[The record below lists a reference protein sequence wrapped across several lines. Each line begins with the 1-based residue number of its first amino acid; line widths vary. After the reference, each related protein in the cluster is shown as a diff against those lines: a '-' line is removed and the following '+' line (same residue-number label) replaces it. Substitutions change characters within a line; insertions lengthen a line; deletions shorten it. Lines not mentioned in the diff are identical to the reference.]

1 MAHQTLSPTRQNS
14 SNADKSI
21 YYSDGEIAIIDHV
34 TDVATLCPVKPL
46 TNVIALV
53 CSGSIKFEANGQLQ
67 EAFVGNVLLCPPSMK
82 VESTW
87 CSDDFECKLLCL
99 SDFVVQRLLRDK
111 LDIWHQA
118 VYVHQTNVIR
128 MSDGCKEDF
137 VFYDA
142 LIRSKTGANNSYA
155 PSREIIHALVRLL
168 LLELCSI
175 LEQFAGSE
183 YEKVSQ
189 GKLLFNKYLNMISNN
204 DVKRQPV
211 ALYASKLA
219 ITPKYLTMLCLK
231 YSDKTASD
239 WIVQYTVEDIRYY
252 LKNTGL
258 SIKEISAKLGFAN
271 MSHFGS
277 YVRKHLG
284 ISPSDFRAQAYRDEK
299 AKA

>member
-1 MAHQTLSPTRQNS
+1 MAQQTPPLPLQNS
-14 SNADKSI
+14 LSDDKPI
-21 YYSDGEIAIIDHV
+21 RYSDGEISIIDHV
-34 TDVATLCPVKPL
+34 TDPTALCPSKPL
-46 TNVIALV
+46 NNVVALV
-53 CSGSIKFEANGQLQ
+53 CSGSVKFEVNGKLQ
-67 EAFVGNVLLCPPSMK
+67 EAFAGNVLLCPPTMK

-99 SDFVVQRLLRDK
+99 SDFVIQRLLRDK

-118 VYVHQTNVIR
+118 VFVHQSNIIR

-142 LIRSKTGANNSYA
+142 LIHLKTREDESHT
-155 PSREIIHALVRLL
+155 PSVEIIHALIRML
-168 LLELCSI
+168 LLELCTI
-175 LEQFAGSE
+175 LEQLAGNE

-189 GKLLFNKYLNMISNN
+189 GKQLFNKYLNLISNN

-211 ALYASKLA
+211 ASYASKLA

-231 YSDKTASD
+231 YSNRTASD
-239 WIVQYTVEDIRYY
+239 WIVQYTIEDIRYY
-252 LKNTGL
+252 LKNSGL

-284 ISPSDFRAQAYRDEK
+284 MSPSDFRSKDYRDEK
-299 AKA
+299 ANA